1 MEHSGKLTEM
11 DPMPMWSPAQSDH
24 GVQRSRSPLIPTGE
38 FDGPRPEGVAPHME
52 PGGYK
57 TERSGSAAPYSHP
70 AYQPMPPPPQQQQMY
85 APPPTDPM
93 MMTPGPYTQ
102 EPEAL
107 EIDTLRQSCQ
117 QNLRGYLALKQ
128 EYRRYGGNASDG
140 RLRSQTDLVLSD
152 LLGLQMEVR
161 NLAREAQ
168 NHRWRKWLMGGIFA
182 SFIPLVRRIFRR
194 SNDED
199 SKVASNDTEYA
210 FQRSRNILTRIKDS
224 VFGVGRLASIG
235 FFVFAVLY
243 IFQNEVSLRVARTT
257 QKRIKQLSDRIIAG
271 DDTLEERD
279 LRFWM
284 LHVSPSCNTA
294 QAHGEFHLEMA
305 SDRDAANPSSAPT
318 EAVPEETQE
327 QKDRRFR
334 KLYSSPPDFKQLA
347 ALDADFSAVV
357 QGRDLDFRDPK
368 AVMQLSKT
376 LLKHDFGLSLDLPD
390 DRLCP
395 PIPNRHNYILW
406 LKDLLDSTT
415 YNAPGGKLMGI
426 DIGTGASCIY
436 PMLGCTQRPWYFIA
450 ADIDDESLRW
460 ASKNIE
466 QNHLQNRIKLVKPD
480 PDGPIIPIDS
490 APAAEEVAFV
500 MTNPPFYRSA
510 AEMDERAAEKAL
522 PPLTACT
529 GAPVE
534 MVTDGGEVA
543 FVGRIFDESLAL
555 RGRIQWYTAM
565 LGFLSSVA
573 ALVQRLRDHGIGN
586 YAVTEFV
593 QGRKTKRWAVA
604 WSFRAIR
611 PPQAIAR
618 GAAASSLKGCLPAH
632 TEMTVVEFP
641 EFHCVS
647 EFASR
652 LRDVIAALEATH
664 WEWDRQ
670 KLQGTLRVADKVWTR
685 AWRRQRQRGMDT
697 SPEGKERLVKE
708 ELGFGININVNL
720 NGVVVRCR
728 WIEGHDESAFIS
740 FTGYLKTTAKT
751 VYSSLD
757 ETKNPQ
763 KAE

>member
-11 DPMPMWSPAQSDH
+11 DPMPMWSPAPSDH
-24 GVQRSRSPLIPTGE
+24 GAQRSRSPLIPTGD
-38 FDGPRPEGVAPHME
+38 FDGPRMEGMAPHTE
-52 PGGYK
+52 HKGYK

-70 AYQPMPPPPQQQQMY
+70 EYQPMPPPPPQQQMY
-85 APPPTDPM
+85 APPPTEPM
-93 MMTPGPYTQ
+93 MMTPGPYMQ

-107 EIDTLRQSCQ
+107 DIDTLRQSCQ
-117 QNLRGYLALKQ
+117 YNLRGYLALKQ
-128 EYRRYGGNASDG
+128 DYRRYGGNASDG
-140 RLRSQTDLVLSD
+140 RLQSQTDLVLSD

-210 FQRSRNILTRIKDS
+210 FQRSRNILARIKDI
-224 VFGVGRLASIG
+224 LDAASEPE
-235 FFVFAVLY
+235 FH
-243 IFQNEVSLRVARTT
+243 TT
-257 QKRIKQLSDRIIAG
+257 
-271 DDTLEERD
+271 
-279 LRFWM
+279 
-284 LHVSPSCNTA
+284 

-305 SDRDAANPSSAPT
+305 SEEDAVNPSSAPT
-318 EAVPEETQE
+318 EAVSEETQE

-334 KLYSSPPDFKQLA
+334 KLYSNPPDFKQLA

-395 PIPNRHNYILW
+395 PIPNRHKYILW
-406 LKDLLDSTT
+406 LKDLVDFTT
-415 YNAPGGKLMGI
+415 YNAPGGKLVGI

-436 PMLGCTQRPWYFIA
+436 PMLGCTQRPWCFIA

-466 QNHLQNRIKLVKPD
+466 QNHLQNRIKLVKSN

-490 APAAEEVAFV
+490 TPATEEVAFV

-543 FVGRIFDESLAL
+543 FVGRILDESLAL

-573 ALVQRLRDHGIGN
+573 ALVQRLRDNGVGN

-604 WSFRAIR
+604 WSFRAMR

-618 GAAASSLKGCLPAH
+618 GAVAGSLKGYLPAH

-641 EFHCVS
+641 EFHRVS

-652 LRDVIAALEATH
+652 LRDAIAALEAIH

-670 KLQGTLRVADKVWTR
+670 KLEGTLRVADKVWTR
-685 AWRRQRQRGMDT
+685 AWRRQKQRGMDT
-697 SPEGKERLVKE
+697 SLEGEERPVKE
-708 ELGFGININVNL
+708 ELGFGIYINVNL
-720 NGVVVRCR
+720 NGVLVRCR
-728 WIEGHDESAFIS
+728 WIEGHDESVFIS
-740 FTGYLKTTAKT
+740 FSGYLKTTAKS
-751 VYSSLD
+751 VHSSLD
-757 ETKNPQ
+757 ETKKPE
-763 KAE
+763 KTE

>member
-1 MEHSGKLTEM
+1 M
-11 DPMPMWSPAQSDH
+11 
-24 GVQRSRSPLIPTGE
+24 
-38 FDGPRPEGVAPHME
+38 
-52 PGGYK
+52 
-57 TERSGSAAPYSHP
+57 
-70 AYQPMPPPPQQQQMY
+70 
-85 APPPTDPM
+85 
-93 MMTPGPYTQ
+93 
-102 EPEAL
+102 
-107 EIDTLRQSCQ
+107 
-117 QNLRGYLALKQ
+117 
-128 EYRRYGGNASDG
+128 ASDG
-140 RLRSQTDLVLSD
+140 
-152 LLGLQMEVR
+152 
-161 NLAREAQ
+161 
-168 NHRWRKWLMGGIFA
+168 
-182 SFIPLVRRIFRR
+182 
-194 SNDED
+194 
-199 SKVASNDTEYA
+199 
-210 FQRSRNILTRIKDS
+210 
-224 VFGVGRLASIG
+224 
-235 FFVFAVLY
+235 
-243 IFQNEVSLRVARTT
+243 
-257 QKRIKQLSDRIIAG
+257 
-271 DDTLEERD
+271 
-279 LRFWM
+279 
-284 LHVSPSCNTA
+284 
-294 QAHGEFHLEMA
+294 
-305 SDRDAANPSSAPT
+305 DAANPSSAPT

-334 KLYSSPPDFKQLA
+334 NLYSSPPDFKQLA

-357 QGRDLDFRDPK
+357 QGRDLDFRVPK

-376 LLKHDFGLSLDLPD
+376 LLKHDFSLSLDLPD

-415 YNAPGGKLMGI
+415 YNAPGGKLVGI

-436 PMLGCTQRPWYFIA
+436 PMLGCTQRPWCFIA

-466 QNHLQNRIKLVKPD
+466 QNHLQNRIKLVKSN

-510 AEMDERAAEKAL
+510 AEMNERAAEKAL

-529 GAPVE
+529 GAPIE

-543 FVGRIFDESLAL
+543 FVGRILDESLAL
-555 RGRIQWYTAM
+555 SGRIQWYTAM

-573 ALVQRLRDHGIGN
+573 ALVQRLRDHGVDN
-586 YAVTEFV
+586 YAMTEFV

-604 WSFRAIR
+604 WSFRAMR

-618 GAAASSLKGCLPAH
+618 GAAAGSLKGCLPAH
-632 TEMTVVEFP
+632 TEMTVVEFS
-641 EFHCVS
+641 ELHRVS

-652 LRDVIAALEATH
+652 LRDAIAALEATH

-670 KLQGTLRVADKVWTR
+670 KLEGTLRVADKVWTR
-685 AWRRQRQRGMDT
+685 VWRRQKQRGMDT

-708 ELGFGININVNL
+708 ELGFGIYINVNL

-757 ETKNPQ
+757 ETKKLE

>member
-11 DPMPMWSPAQSDH
+11 DPMPMWSPAPSDH
-24 GVQRSRSPLIPTGE
+24 GAQRSRSPLIPTGD
-38 FDGPRPEGVAPHME
+38 FDGPRPESVAPHME

-85 APPPTDPM
+85 APAPTDPM
-93 MMTPGPYTQ
+93 MMTPGPYMQ

-107 EIDTLRQSCQ
+107 DIDTLRQSCQ

-210 FQRSRNILTRIKDS
+210 FQRSRNILTRIKDILDAACEPE
-224 VFGVGRLASIG
+224 FH
-235 FFVFAVLY
+235 
-243 IFQNEVSLRVARTT
+243 TT
-257 QKRIKQLSDRIIAG
+257 QAR
-271 DDTLEERD
+271 
-279 LRFWM
+279 
-284 LHVSPSCNTA
+284 
-294 QAHGEFHLEMA
+294 GEYHLEMA
-305 SDRDAANPSSAPT
+305 SDGDAANPYSAPT

-395 PIPNRHNYILW
+395 P
-406 LKDLLDSTT
+406 
-415 YNAPGGKLMGI
+415 
-426 DIGTGASCIY
+426 
-436 PMLGCTQRPWYFIA
+436 RPWCFIA

-466 QNHLQNRIKLVKPD
+466 QNHLQNRIKLVKSN

-543 FVGRIFDESLAL
+543 FVGRILDESVTL

-573 ALVQRLRDHGIGN
+573 ALVQRLRDHGVDN

-604 WSFRAIR
+604 WSFRAMR

-618 GAAASSLKGCLPAH
+618 GAAAGLLKGSLPAH

-641 EFHCVS
+641 EFHRVS

-652 LRDVIAALEATH
+652 LRDTIAALEATH

-670 KLQGTLRVADKVWTR
+670 KLEGTLRVADKVWTR
-685 AWRRQRQRGMDT
+685 VWRRQKQRGMDT

-708 ELGFGININVNL
+708 ELGFGIYINVNL

-757 ETKNPQ
+757 ETKKPE
-763 KAE
+763 KVE

>member
-11 DPMPMWSPAQSDH
+11 DPMPMWSPAPSDH
-24 GVQRSRSPLIPTGE
+24 GAQRSRSPLIPTGD
-38 FDGPRPEGVAPHME
+38 FDGPRMEGMAPHTE
-52 PGGYK
+52 HKGYK

-70 AYQPMPPPPQQQQMY
+70 EYQPMPPPPPQQQMY
-85 APPPTDPM
+85 APPPTEPM
-93 MMTPGPYTQ
+93 MMTPGPYMQ

-107 EIDTLRQSCQ
+107 DIDTLRQSCQ
-117 QNLRGYLALKQ
+117 YNLRGYLALKQ
-128 EYRRYGGNASDG
+128 DYRRYGGNASDG
-140 RLRSQTDLVLSD
+140 RLQSQTDLVLSD

-210 FQRSRNILTRIKDS
+210 FQRSRNILARIKDS

-235 FFVFAVLY
+235 FFNL
-243 IFQNEVSLRVARTT
+243 
-257 QKRIKQLSDRIIAG
+257 
-271 DDTLEERD
+271 D
-279 LRFWM
+279 LLLFGP
-284 LHVSPSCNTA
+284 LIPDG
-294 QAHGEFHLEMA
+294 AHGEFHLEMA
-305 SDRDAANPSSAPT
+305 SEEDAVNPSSAPT
-318 EAVPEETQE
+318 EAVSEETQE

-334 KLYSSPPDFKQLA
+334 KLYSNPPDFKQLA

-395 PIPNRHNYILW
+395 PV
-406 LKDLLDSTT
+406 
-415 YNAPGGKLMGI
+415 
-426 DIGTGASCIY
+426 
-436 PMLGCTQRPWYFIA
+436 
-450 ADIDDESLRW
+450 DIDDESLRW

-466 QNHLQNRIKLVKPD
+466 QNHLQNRIKLVKSN

-490 APAAEEVAFV
+490 TPATEEVAFV

-543 FVGRIFDESLAL
+543 FVGRILDESLAL

-573 ALVQRLRDHGIGN
+573 ALVQRLRDNGVGN

-604 WSFRAIR
+604 WSFRAMR

-618 GAAASSLKGCLPAH
+618 GAVAGSLKGYLPAH

-641 EFHCVS
+641 EFHRVS

-652 LRDVIAALEATH
+652 LRDAIAALEAIH

-670 KLQGTLRVADKVWTR
+670 KLEGTLRVADKVWTR
-685 AWRRQRQRGMDT
+685 AWRRQKQRGMDT
-697 SPEGKERLVKE
+697 SLEGEERPVKE
-708 ELGFGININVNL
+708 ELGFGIYINVNL
-720 NGVVVRCR
+720 NGVLVRCR
-728 WIEGHDESAFIS
+728 WIEGHDESVFIS
-740 FTGYLKTTAKT
+740 FSGYLKTTAKS
-751 VYSSLD
+751 VHSSLD
-757 ETKNPQ
+757 ETKKPE
-763 KAE
+763 KTE